1 MILEKSALFLVW
13 SDNEEIRLGDETDD
27 ITKGFINSF
36 LNNYQREKIILRNGR
51 DFAFEIVHLFPYHV
65 HETSLRRESSQIKSP
80 EWMLNKKA
88 TINQKNMRGN
98 NKYFQYS
105 IIVALHHQ
113 KFKAIQKEYQIFTM
127 IF

>member
-1 MILEKSALFLVW
+1 MW
-13 SDNEEIRLGDETDD
+13 SSNEEIRLGDETDD

-36 LNNYQREKIILRNGR
+36 LNNYQREEIICRNGR

-80 EWMLNKKA
+80 EWMLNEKA

-98 NKYFQYS
+98 NQYFQYS
-105 IIVALHHQ
+105 IIAALHHQ
-113 KFKAIQKEYQIFTM
+113 KFKTIQKEYQIFTI